1 MTEKEKSGKIR
12 LSAETKTQLL
22 LVLALAVGSAIV
34 LRNFILGN
42 EIMVFNDIGED
53 TWHQYTMNYVGFV
66 NRLRDGTLSTWDFTN
81 GFGSS
86 IFNLNIFDPS
96 LMLLYA
102 VGYVLGPAHM
112 MIFLAPIHALRI
124 IAAGWIF
131 YRFLSQH
138 RFSRQAKFV
147 MAFAYGFNGY
157 LMVWGQHYQFG
168 MVTVYLP
175 LMLLFAEKFIKGTK
189 GRRFFPVTVFLC
201 SIYSVYFTYMCM
213 ITVGFYLLF
222 RVMMEKD
229 TSMKRRIKKFLA
241 GCIQMLLGLGMG
253 FVIFLPLAS
262 VMMNVSSRIGGEGMN
277 LWEQIRHCFRF
288 YDPEL
293 YVSEL
298 MRMFSNNLTHAHGLA
313 DGKFEG
319 FSNYYEDPVLFCSTL
334 SVFLNV
340 QFLIIYWKNRIS
352 DKREKRIIGAAVVFV
367 ILSTVLELAGMV
379 FNALQYPIHRYTFVL
394 IPFFLLIS
402 AWVWDYIK
410 AEGKISYFGVA
421 ATFGV
426 MLFVYL
432 VGYEQSVFPEHR
444 RNIIILIATGT
455 VMALCLA
462 GTRLLKKSGCRE
474 LLMGVMALALIVNVI
489 SESGANFDCRMTLRK
504 SDTPL
509 EEMDEAK
516 EIYFR
521 DRESSDQELAARTA
535 MTKVPQNYFRE
546 LYRQDIQDALD
557 FLEEYDSEFYRVEK
571 DFSSVSYSMDSVAQ
585 GYRGISTYNSVMNG
599 NIKEFII
606 KLYPSLFIRDQNH
619 YTYWDNAE
627 DNWLGAFT
635 GVRYLLSGKDNLDSS
650 EYKLLKQVGSIFV
663 YENVMESDMARFYE
677 NAISEE
683 SLKKICNKKNR
694 PELLLNGAIAIEGG
708 KEISDIDELE
718 KPTEAQADSTVTL
731 DAPVRD
737 SLVTGTIHAQTDGYV
752 MFMIP
757 FEKGWE
763 LTIDG
768 EKTEMRRADYGF
780 IACTVTAGDH
790 EVVLSYHVPWL
801 KEGAVLSAIFAG
813 IYLLWSLISIFR
825 ELSQSQSV

>member
-1 MTEKEKSGKIR
+1 M
-12 LSAETKTQLL
+12 
-22 LVLALAVGSAIV
+22 
-34 LRNFILGN
+34 
-42 EIMVFNDIGED
+42 
-53 TWHQYTMNYVGFV
+53 
-66 NRLRDGTLSTWDFTN
+66 
-81 GFGSS
+81 
-86 IFNLNIFDPS
+86 
-96 LMLLYA
+96 
-102 VGYVLGPAHM
+102 
-112 MIFLAPIHALRI
+112 
-124 IAAGWIF
+124 
-131 YRFLSQH
+131 
-138 RFSRQAKFV
+138 
-147 MAFAYGFNGY
+147 
-157 LMVWGQHYQFG
+157 
-168 MVTVYLP
+168 
-175 LMLLFAEKFIKGTK
+175 
-189 GRRFFPVTVFLC
+189 
-201 SIYSVYFTYMCM
+201 
-213 ITVGFYLLF
+213 
-222 RVMMEKD
+222 
-229 TSMKRRIKKFLA
+229 
-241 GCIQMLLGLGMG
+241 
-253 FVIFLPLAS
+253 
-262 VMMNVSSRIGGEGMN
+262 
-277 LWEQIRHCFRF
+277 
-288 YDPEL
+288 
-293 YVSEL
+293 
-298 MRMFSNNLTHAHGLA
+298 
-313 DGKFEG
+313 
-319 FSNYYEDPVLFCSTL
+319 
-334 SVFLNV
+334 
-340 QFLIIYWKNRIS
+340 
-352 DKREKRIIGAAVVFV
+352 

-410 AEGKISYFGVA
+410 AEGKISYLGVA
-421 ATFGV
+421 VTFGV
-426 MLFVYL
+426 MLFVCL
-432 VGYEQSVFPEHR
+432 VGFEQSVFPEHR
-444 RNIIILIATGT
+444 RNIIILILTGT

-462 GTRLLKKSGCRE
+462 GTRLLKKPGCRE
-474 LLMGVMALALIVNVI
+474 LLMGVMALALMVNVI

-627 DNWLGAFT
+627 ENWLGAFT
-635 GVRYLLSGKDNLDSS
+635 GVRYLLSGKDNLDSTK
-650 EYKLLKQVGSIFV
+650 YKLLKQVGSIFV

-718 KPTEAQADSTVTL
+718 KPTKAQENSTVTL

-757 FEKGWE
+757 YEKGWE

-768 EKTEMRRADYGF
+768 EKTEMLRADYGF
-780 IACTVTAGDH
+780 IACTVTKGDH
-790 EVVLSYHVPWL
+790 EVVLSYHAPLL
-801 KEGAVLSAIFAG
+801 KEGAVLSVIFIG
-813 IYLLWSLISIFR
+813 IYVLWIIISIR
-825 ELSQSQSV
+825 KDRKPEKC